1 MLGMSETPVSRRG
14 YGPPDGQASPRF
26 SGVRTFMRV
35 PHVSTTDGVDVAIV
49 GIPFD
54 TGTSFRPGARFG
66 PMAIRNVSSLLRPFH
81 PHHRV
86 DVFEHLSVVD
96 FGDAGVIPGNIERT
110 YSSVADT
117 FGQLAD
123 ASVTCIGLGGD
134 HSVTLAE
141 LRVLAER
148 VGPLALLQFDAHA
161 DTWDEYFGERYSH
174 GTTFRRATEEGLLRT
189 TSSIQVGMRGSLYQA
204 NDLRAGEEL
213 GFEVITCDELRS
225 LGPQAFAQA
234 VNDRVGECPTFV
246 SFDVD
251 FVDPAF
257 APGTGT
263 PEVGG
268 VTSGEAMT
276 FLRALSGVNIVGSDC
291 VEVAAAYDSPGEP
304 TALLA
309 ANVVWE
315 MLALIAVH
323 RRAPNTST
331 VAT

>member
-1 MLGMSETPVSRRG
+1 MNETPMNRRG

-26 SGVRTFMRV
+26 SGIRTFMRL
-35 PHVSTTDGVDVAIV
+35 PHVSMTDGVDVAVV

-81 PHHRV
+81 PHHGL
-86 DVFEHLSVVD
+86 DVFEQLSVID
-96 FGDAGVIPGNIERT
+96 YGDAGVIPGNIDRT
-110 YSSVADT
+110 YAAVGDT
-117 FGQLAD
+117 FGRLAG
-123 ASVTCIGLGGD
+123 AGVTCVGLGGD

-141 LRVLAER
+141 LRALADR
-148 VGPLALLQFDAHA
+148 FGPLALLQFDAHG

-174 GTTFRRATEEGLLRT
+174 GTTFRRAAEEGLLRT
-189 TSSIQVGMRGSLYQA
+189 TSSIQIGMRGSLYHA
-204 NDLRAGEEL
+204 DDLRAGEEL
-213 GFEVITCDELRS
+213 GFQVITCDELRA

-234 VNDRVGECPTFV
+234 VSERVGEWPTFV

-251 FVDPAF
+251 FVDPAY

-268 VTSGEAMT
+268 VTSGEAVT
-276 FLRALSGVNIVGSDC
+276 FLRALGGVNIVGSDC

-315 MLALIAVH
+315 MLALIAVY
-323 RRAPNTST
+323 RRLTNAPS
-331 VAT
+331 VQA